1 MTTLDL
7 NTQIYRYLA
16 DISTDETLLKKVAD
30 YMKKLLAQKPDHTL
44 MTKEE
49 FFQHID
55 KAKEGPL
62 YELNEGET
70 IEDLIKRV
78 A

>member
-1 MTTLDL
+1 
-7 NTQIYRYLA
+7 
-16 DISTDETLLKKVAD
+16 
-30 YMKKLLAQKPDHTL
+30 